1 MVGTVA
7 VAVFSIPVVFA
18 GILFAS
24 QFRGVKSQSAVL
36 GANLLGAVAG
46 GLMEN
51 FSLVVGMRAL
61 LLIAMG
67 VYALAGVALWWQTAS
82 ARTGT
87 AAGLV
92 GI

>member
-18 GILFAS
+18 GILFSS
-24 QFRGVKSQSAVL
+24 QFRTVESQSAAL

-51 FSLVVGMRAL
+51 LSLVFGMRAL

-67 VYALAGVALWWQTAS
+67 IYALAGVALWRQGTRVGTEAS
-82 ARTGT
+82 SDFVR
-87 AAGLV
+87 L
-92 GI
+92 